1 MFEEKESSD
10 AMVLLVV
17 VLVVIRP
24 QINHMKLN
32 EHTRR
37 LLFIAKRA
45 YRTL

>member
-17 VLVVIRP
+17 ALVVIHP

-32 EHTRR
+32 EHT
-37 LLFIAKRA
+37 
-45 YRTL
+45 